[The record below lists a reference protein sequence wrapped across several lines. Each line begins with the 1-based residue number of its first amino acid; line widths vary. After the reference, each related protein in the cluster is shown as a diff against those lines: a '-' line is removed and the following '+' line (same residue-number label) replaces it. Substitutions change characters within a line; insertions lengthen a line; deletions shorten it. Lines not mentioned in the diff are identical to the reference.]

1 MSNKLIS
8 VITPCLNE
16 EKNIPLIY
24 SAIKSIFSEL
34 TNYSY
39 EHIFIDNKSSDN
51 TRDILKKLAK
61 EDKNIKVIFNS
72 RNYGQSASPYYALQ
86 QSKGDAAIMIVADL
100 QDPPELI
107 KDFIKEWEKGFKTVI
122 GIKNKSKGNKLAHC
136 IKTFFYRT
144 INKFSEIEL
153 YKNFMGFGL
162 YDKKVINLLKE
173 FNEPEPYLRG
183 IIADINLKVKKIEYT
198 VQNRSHGKT
207 KNNYLSLMD
216 LGLTAFTSYSKFPI
230 RLITIFS
237 FIFAVISLLTGVFY
251 FIYKILYWETFALGL
266 APLIIILS
274 IFFSL
279 TFIFLGIMAEYIG
292 AINTRFRNKPTVIE
306 EERINFED

>member
-251 FIYKILYWETFALGL
+251 FIYKILYWETFALGI

>member
-72 RNYGQSASPYYALQ
+72 RNYGQSASPYHALQ

-251 FIYKILYWETFALGL
+251 FIYKILYWDTFALGI

>member
-72 RNYGQSASPYYALQ
+72 RNYGQSASPYHALQ

-251 FIYKILYWETFALGL
+251 FIYKILYWETFALGI

-274 IFFSL
+274 VFFSL

>member
-72 RNYGQSASPYYALQ
+72 RNYGQSASPFYALQ

-251 FIYKILYWETFALGL
+251 FIYKILYWDTFALGI

-274 IFFSL
+274 VFFSL

>member
-230 RLITIFS
+230 RFITIFS
-237 FIFAVISLLTGVFY
+237 FIFAVISLFTGVFY
-251 FIYKILYWETFALGL
+251 FIYKILYWDTFALGI

-292 AINTRFRNKPTVIE
+292 AINTRFRSKPTVIE

>member
-216 LGLTAFTSYSKFPI
+216 LGLTAFTSYTKFPI

-251 FIYKILYWETFALGL
+251 FIYKILYWETFALGI

>member
-72 RNYGQSASPYYALQ
+72 RNYGQSASPFYALQ

-230 RLITIFS
+230 RFITIFS
-237 FIFAVISLLTGVFY
+237 FIFAVISLFTGVFY
-251 FIYKILYWETFALGL
+251 FIYKILYWETFALGI

-274 IFFSL
+274 VFFSL

>member
-1 MSNKLIS
+1 MGNKLIS

-61 EDKNIKVIFNS
+61 EDKNIKVILNS
-72 RNYGQSASPYYALQ
+72 RNYGQSASPFYALQ

-230 RLITIFS
+230 RFITIFS
-237 FIFAVISLLTGVFY
+237 FIFAVISLFTGVFY
-251 FIYKILYWETFALGL
+251 FIYKILYWDTFALGI

-292 AINTRFRNKPTVIE
+292 AINTRFRSKPTVIE